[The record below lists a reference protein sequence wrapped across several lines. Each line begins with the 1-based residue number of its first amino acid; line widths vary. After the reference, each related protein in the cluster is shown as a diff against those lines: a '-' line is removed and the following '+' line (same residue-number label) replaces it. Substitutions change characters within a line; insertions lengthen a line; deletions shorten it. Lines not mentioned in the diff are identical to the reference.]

1 MPHTETLGS
10 LASQKHCTR
19 AICCPYVLT
28 CLALLTLVVAAAPVQ
43 LSAQDVSADRTMVQ
57 GDPHEGGP
65 SHFGHANGNGHVIP
79 ESFFG
84 MHINRIGTPWPSAPV
99 GAQRLLASGVTW
111 CEMEKSPGQYDFKR
125 LDEWIE
131 QAQKNNTPLLYTF
144 VCVPPD
150 FSSDR
155 NDTSCVDG
163 PGTCRPPSDLN
174 ADGSGTDA
182 AFQKFVTAMVH
193 HVGNKIQYWEI
204 WNEPSQKN
212 SWLPTDPNLP
222 YSQLIRMAKDARE
235 IIKTANPDALLLTP
249 APVGYPTGAPR
260 WMNGYLAA
268 GGGAYAD
275 VISFHGYLNQFWKQG
290 AYPVAEDEVR
300 LVDKIKAIAAQH
312 GQQNKP
318 LWVSEGGWGNTHL
331 TGFTDP
337 NLQSAFVARYVLLQ
351 ESLGIA
357 KAFWYQWD
365 NPQGAGKL
373 WKGPLREDVRQPGI
387 AYREVALWT
396 DGANLTSPCVPLPG
410 SGSIWT
416 CTYSRQGGYRAM
428 VVWNTA
434 GMSKILVPRQY
445 KRYRGLMGKTGGI
458 GKSVIIG
465 PWPILLEN
473 QSY

>member
-10 LASQKHCTR
+10 IASQKHCTR
-19 AICCPYVLT
+19 TIRTPYVLT
-28 CLALLTLVVAAAPVQ
+28 SLLLLTLVVVAPSRQ
-43 LSAQDVSADRTMVQ
+43 LFAQSASGDETVQ
-57 GDPHEGGP
+57 GNSHRGGP
-65 SHFGHANGNGHVIP
+65 THFGHQNRNGYVIP

-84 MHINRIGTPWPSAPV
+84 MHINRIDTPWPSAPV

-111 CEMEKSPGQYDFKR
+111 CEMEKSPGEYDFKL
-125 LDEWIE
+125 LDKWIA
-131 QAQKNNTPLLYTF
+131 QAKENNAPLLYTF

-155 NDTSCVDG
+155 NDTDCVDG
-163 PGTCRPPSDLN
+163 PGTCHPPSDLN

-182 AFQKFVTAMVH
+182 DFQKFVTAMVH

-212 SWLPTDPNLP
+212 SWRPTDPNLP

-235 IIKTANPDALLLTP
+235 IIKAANPDALLLTP
-249 APVGYPTGAPR
+249 APVGYPTGAPQ

-275 VISFHGYLNQFWKQG
+275 VISFHGYLNQFWKRG

-312 GQQNKP
+312 GQRDKP
-318 LWVSEGGWGNTHL
+318 LWISEGGWGNVHL
-331 TGFTDP
+331 TGFTNP
-337 NLQSAFVARYVLLQ
+337 RLQSAFAARYVLLQ
-351 ESLGIA
+351 ESLGVA

-365 NPQGAGKL
+365 NPNGAGKL
-373 WKGPLREDVRQPGI
+373 WNGPQPEDIRQPGI
-387 AYREVALWT
+387 AYRQVALWT
-396 DGANLTSPCVPLPG
+396 AGATLTSPCAPLPG

-416 CTYSRQGGYRAM
+416 CSYSRPGGYQAM
-428 VVWNTA
+428 AVWNTA
-434 GMSKILVPRQY
+434 GDSRIIVPPQF
-445 KRYRGLMGKTGGI
+445 KQYRGLMGKTWQIGTTAPIGI
-458 GKSVIIG
+458 
-465 PWPILLEN
+465 WPILLEN
-473 QSY
+473 R